1 MRPEGIV
8 GRTVLL
14 RLDASAATVA
24 GRLRFA
30 ASPGSSSSSESEKA
44 KGMFTSQPTR
54 SMRKCER
61 TCSAQSVSQSVSVP
75 SNVMG
80 GGM

>member
-61 TCSAQSVSQSVSVP
+61 TCSQPSQSVSQSVS
-75 SNVMG
+75 
-80 GGM
+80 